1 MADPV
6 QILSMVS
13 NRDTYTDEVAIR
25 MEDFADSRQN
35 LAMRHLI
42 QPFDDSQKVVQ
53 HLPKM
58 S

>member
-25 MEDFADSRQN
+25 MEDFTDSRQN
-35 LAMRHLI
+35 SAMRHLI

-53 HLPKM
+53 HLPKL